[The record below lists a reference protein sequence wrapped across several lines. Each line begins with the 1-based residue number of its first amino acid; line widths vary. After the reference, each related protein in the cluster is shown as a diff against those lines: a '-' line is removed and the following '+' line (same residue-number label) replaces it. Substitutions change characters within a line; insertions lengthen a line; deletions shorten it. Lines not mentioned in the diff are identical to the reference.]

1 MAQAV
6 FTIVAKNYI
15 GLAEVLEQS
24 VKAATPGISFYI
36 FIADELQ
43 ADEPLTA
50 GLSTNILEAKKCLDI
65 EEKTWYQLAF
75 QYNLVEF
82 CTAIKP
88 KCFEYLLVSKN
99 AGKVIYLD
107 PDVFV
112 YNSLEN
118 VFAQLSN
125 ASIVLTPHV
134 SQIHTPFNGDY
145 PDYLFLV
152 NGMFNLGFLALK
164 NSPVSRQLLIWW
176 NNRLLQGCYFDNEK
190 GMATDQK
197 WMNFLPCFMDGKELI
212 ISKNPGLNAAPW
224 NFFERKLVVQD
235 HKLQVTLRNPD
246 HANEKSPL
254 IFVHFSG
261 YDYKSLINK
270 NTMHKAEGFHH
281 YADWEPAID
290 RYAEAL
296 ASSRFTSFLHL
307 AYTYNFFENG
317 KRIIQLN
324 RRIYRRLTE
333 CGRCNYSLPFAI
345 GDKSF
350 YRRLLQKKLID
361 HSTDSTADSVT
372 NKNIS
377 GFNRKIKVVN
387 FLFSAVQKIVGI
399 RRYSIFIRFLR
410 RYTREENQFFLFDN
424 KEHSGFY

>member
-1 MAQAV
+1 MEQV
-6 FTIVAKNYI
+6 IFTIVAKNYI
-15 GLAEVLEQS
+15 GLAGVLEKS
-24 VKAATPGISFYI
+24 VKTTTAGVSFYV
-36 FIADELQ
+36 FVADEIDLN
-43 ADEPLTA
+43 EPLTA
-50 GLSTNILEAKKCLDI
+50 QLSDNILEAKSCLDI
-65 EEKTWYQLAF
+65 DRETWYQLAF

-88 KCFEYLLVSKN
+88 KCFEYLFGVRK
-99 AGKVIYLD
+99 AQKVIYLD

-112 YNSLEN
+112 YNSLEP
-118 VFAQLSN
+118 VFSLLDN

-134 SQIHTPFNGDY
+134 SQIHNPFNGDY

-164 NSPVSRQLLIWW
+164 DSKQSRQLLAWW
-176 NNRLLQGCYFDNEK
+176 HNRLLQGCYFDNER

-197 WMNFLPCFMDGKELI
+197 WMNFLPCFIDDNELI
-212 ISKNPGLNAAPW
+212 ISKHPGLNAAPW
-224 NFFERKLVVQD
+224 NFFERKLLTRD
-235 HKLQVTLRNPD
+235 EELQVIPRSLDTSD
-246 HANEKSPL
+246 EKSPL

-270 NTMHKAEGFHH
+270 NTTHKAEGFRH
-281 YADWEPAID
+281 YTDWEPALQ

-296 ASSRFTSFLHL
+296 AASSFNRFIHL
-307 AYTYNFFENG
+307 AYTYNYFEND

-333 CGRCNYSLPFAI
+333 GGHYKYPSPFTT
-345 GDKSF
+345 GDQSF
-350 YRRLLQKKLID
+350 YQRLHKKKLID
-361 HSTDSTADSVT
+361 HSTDSSADSVT

-377 GFNRKIKVVN
+377 GFNKKIKIVN
-387 FLFSAVQKIVGI
+387 FVFSLVQKVIGI

-410 RYTREENQFFLFDN
+410 RYTREENQFFLFDD
-424 KEHSGFY
+424 KEHAGFY